1 MGTFKPGSFPGDLW
15 LPFQERMPEAKGM
28 RSKRMILHLAS
39 LSFFLA
45 AGHSLGQGA
54 EPVNPAPAGVT
65 IEPVVK
71 GQVAETKF
79 TNGTDRELAI
89 VYGIERFRL
98 PPGKSKSVP
107 NPQQA
112 MVDLRIADLP
122 GKGMEWRQRFEG
134 KEAPKAPKRLIPFPW
149 AKPNKP

>member
-1 MGTFKPGSFPGDLW
+1 M
-15 LPFQERMPEAKGM
+15 
-28 RSKRMILHLAS
+28 
-39 LSFFLA
+39 
-45 AGHSLGQGA
+45 
-54 EPVNPAPAGVT
+54 VN
-65 IEPVVK
+65 

-112 MVDLRIADLP
+112 MVDLRIAERPDQGL
-122 GKGMEWRQRFEG
+122 EWRQRFEG
-134 KEAPKAPKRLIPFPW
+134 NATPNAPKRLIPFPW